1 MTDTKINFDSLTSDI
16 NEFEQ
21 QLSVLRTKYQIII
34 KDKLNDILK
43 SYFDADP
50 ECKAIVW
57 TQYTPY
63 FNDGE
68 ECIFSVN
75 EPQFYSFNYDCE
87 NDDDYNG
94 YDGDLAI
101 PSSYRNNGEVYDYD
115 TKKYRSAS
123 EAETTRGK
131 LATLLQSESVQDVLK
146 LTFGDHAK
154 VTVTRDGI
162 DSEEY
167 EHD

>member
-1 MTDTKINFDSLTSDI
+1 MTDTTINFDSLTSDI

-21 QLSVLRTKYQIII
+21 QLSVLRTKYQTII

-43 SYFDADP
+43 SFFDADP

-57 TQYTPY
+57 SQYTPY
-63 FNDGE
+63 FDDGN
-68 ECIFSVN
+68 ECIFSVH
-75 EPQFYSFNYDCE
+75 EPAFYSAEASEDEHNP
-87 NDDDYNG
+87 
-94 YDGDLAI
+94 YDGDLYAATY
-101 PSSYRNNGEVYDYD
+101 SDGSVYDYSISKRREA
-115 TKKYRSAS
+115 TL
-123 EAETTRGK
+123 AETTRGK
-131 LATLLQSESVQDVLK
+131 LAKLLQSESVQDVLK
-146 LTFGDHAK
+146 LTFGDHTK